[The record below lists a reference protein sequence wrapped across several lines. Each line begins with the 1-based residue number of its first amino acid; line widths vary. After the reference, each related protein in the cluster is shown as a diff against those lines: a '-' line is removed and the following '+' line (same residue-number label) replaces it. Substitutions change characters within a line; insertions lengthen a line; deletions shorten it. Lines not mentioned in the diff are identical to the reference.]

1 MRACKVGNQNIFKK
15 KHMIMKYG
23 KLYLKIALKRRK
35 GGFNNDNLII
45 YKINL
50 IYNTTLPPSIH
61 ACHLNKPTYTIS
73 FSISVPN

>member
-1 MRACKVGNQNIFKK
+1 MNEGLQSRKSKYIKNVIFR
-15 KHMIMKYG
+15 YG
-23 KLYLKIALKRRK
+23 KLYLKIVLKQRK

-50 IYNTTLPPSIH
+50 IYNTTLPPSIFT
-61 ACHLNKPTYTIS
+61 CHLNKPTYTIS